1 MPAPIIAAVAKQA
14 LMGVAADKLKSALE
28 RKKKPK
34 KKTVKKK
41 VAKKKPVNK
50 KKKK

>member
-28 RKKKPK
+28 RKKKSKPK
-34 KKTVKKK
+34 KKVVKKK
-41 VAKKKPVNK
+41 PAAK

>member
-1 MPAPIIAAVAKQA
+1 MPAPVIAAVAKQV

-28 RKKKPK
+28 RKKKSKPK
-34 KKTVKKK
+34 KKK
-41 VAKKKPVNK
+41 VAKKKPVAK

>member
-1 MPAPIIAAVAKQA
+1 MPAPAIAAIAKQA

-28 RKKKPK
+28 RKKKSKPK
-34 KKTVKKK
+34 KKV
-41 VAKKKPVNK
+41 VKKKPVNK

>member
-1 MPAPIIAAVAKQA
+1 MPAPVIAAVAKQV

-28 RKKKPK
+28 RKKKSKPK
-34 KKTVKKK
+34 KKKVVKKK
-41 VAKKKPVNK
+41 TTAK

>member
-1 MPAPIIAAVAKQA
+1 MPAPVIAAVAKQV

-28 RKKKPK
+28 RKKKSKPK
-34 KKTVKKK
+34 KKK
-41 VAKKKPVNK
+41 VAKKKPVTK

>member
-1 MPAPIIAAVAKQA
+1 MPAPVIAAIAKQA

-28 RKKKPK
+28 RKKKSKP
-34 KKTVKKK
+34 KKK
-41 VAKKKPVNK
+41 VAKKKPATK

>member
-1 MPAPIIAAVAKQA
+1 MPAPVIAAVAKQV

-28 RKKKPK
+28 RKKKSKPK
-34 KKTVKKK
+34 KRKVVKKK
-41 VAKKKPVNK
+41 PAAK

>member
-28 RKKKPK
+28 RKKKSKPK
-34 KKTVKKK
+34 KKVVKKK
-41 VAKKKPVNK
+41 PATK

>member
-1 MPAPIIAAVAKQA
+1 MPAPVIAAVAKQV

-28 RKKKPK
+28 RKKKSKPK
-34 KKTVKKK
+34 KKK
-41 VAKKKPVNK
+41 VVKKKPVTK